1 MSEYYKNIQVK
12 KSEIHG
18 KGVFAV
24 NDIKKN
30 KIIEICN
37 ILEVKRRKVK
47 GIFKDYVFRKNRKKS
62 FLALGYGSLYNH
74 SNDNNAIVEYE
85 NDLLYILAVKDI
97 KKGQEIFINY
107 GDNYWGSRNL
117 NKL

>member
-12 KSEIHG
+12 KSKIHG
-18 KGVFAV
+18 KGIFAI

-30 KIIEICN
+30 NIIEICN

-47 GIFKDYVFRKNRKKS
+47 GIFNDYVFKKSKKKS

-74 SNDNNAIVEYE
+74 ADDNNAIVQLQ
-85 NDLLYILAVKDI
+85 NDILYIIAVKDI
-97 KKGQEIFINY
+97 KKGEEIFINY
-107 GDNYWGSRNL
+107 GDDYWRSRKF

>member
-37 ILEVKRRKVK
+37 ILEVNRRKVK
-47 GIFKDYVFRKNRKKS
+47 GI
-62 FLALGYGSLYNH
+62 
-74 SNDNNAIVEYE
+74 
-85 NDLLYILAVKDI
+85 
-97 KKGQEIFINY
+97 
-107 GDNYWGSRNL
+107 
-117 NKL
+117 